1 MVRPA
6 PNHLDSGQFPHG
18 PEQAV
23 TGVPDHDGPVRE
35 QLSALRSMLVLAM
48 LLTQQDSL
56 DSILHYVANAVESLG
71 SCTTEGIFL
80 DGRWQDVRIPGRKAA
95 SLPAVVDAAEGGPVT
110 LADVPWS
117 WAYSLSSRHG
127 PTGYV
132 VVGAPAPPAES
143 ERFLL
148 RVLAQQAGVALANAR
163 LHSREREQAGELRL
177 ANFALVRSMEIHD
190 RLTKVALGGE
200 GQAGIAQAVYELTD
214 RPAAIEDRFGN
225 LLAWAGPD
233 RPDPYP
239 KADPAQQDRLLDRA
253 MSAAGPVR
261 EGERLLSVAALGGS
275 PVAVLV
281 LHDPAGTAADTE
293 RVAVEHATTVLT
305 MEIARLQHLAQ
316 GEARTRINLVLDLV
330 GDAGAEPATLLNR
343 AQALGYDL
351 VRPHRVVVVEAA
363 GAHRDDDI
371 DMFFHAV
378 GRAARAAGVGSLL
391 APRLHDVIVLADA
404 EVRWDLFWARVV
416 TEMHG
421 GRCRIGVGGRVLE
434 LDGFPHSCQEAE
446 LALRI
451 QKTAGGPERITVFDS
466 LGIYKILAT
475 AGDTSAMER
484 FVTEWLGALI
494 DYDAEHGTPL
504 VLTLSEYLDCGGSY
518 DASAKALSVHRST
531 LKYRLKRIRQ
541 VSGHDLGLPDVQ
553 FNLQVATH
561 AWRTLQALRES

>member
-1 MVRPA
+1 M
-6 PNHLDSGQFPHG
+6 
-18 PEQAV
+18 
-23 TGVPDHDGPVRE
+23 TGSRDHDGPVRE

-48 LLTQQDSL
+48 LLTQQDSQ

-71 SCTTEGIFL
+71 SFTTEGIFL
-80 DGRWQDVRIPGRKAA
+80 DGLWQDVRIAGRKAT
-95 SLPAVVDAAEGGPVT
+95 SLPAVVNTAGGGPVT

-127 PTGYV
+127 PTGYL
-132 VVGAPAPPAES
+132 VVGASAPPAES
-143 ERFLL
+143 ARFLL
-148 RVLAQQAGVALANAR
+148 QVLAQQAGVALANAR
-163 LHSREREQAGELRL
+163 LHSREREQAGELRV
-177 ANFALVRSMEIHD
+177 ANLALVRSMEIHD
-190 RLTKVALGGE
+190 RLTKVALEGE

-281 LHDPAGTAADTE
+281 LHDPAGTAAGTE

-363 GAHRDDDI
+363 GAHRDDESTCLSTPS
-371 DMFFHAV
+371 A
-378 GRAARAAGVGSLL
+378 GRPG
-391 APRLHDVIVLADA
+391 PP
-404 EVRWDLFWARVV
+404 EW
-416 TEMHG
+416 
-421 GRCRIGVGGRVLE
+421 GRCWR
-434 LDGFPHSCQEAE
+434 
-446 LALRI
+446 
-451 QKTAGGPERITVFDS
+451 
-466 LGIYKILAT
+466 
-475 AGDTSAMER
+475 
-484 FVTEWLGALI
+484 
-494 DYDAEHGTPL
+494 HGCT
-504 VLTLSEYLDCGGSY
+504 T
-518 DASAKALSVHRST
+518 
-531 LKYRLKRIRQ
+531 
-541 VSGHDLGLPDVQ
+541 
-553 FNLQVATH
+553 
-561 AWRTLQALRES
+561 

>member
-1 MVRPA
+1 M
-6 PNHLDSGQFPHG
+6 
-18 PEQAV
+18 
-23 TGVPDHDGPVRE
+23 
-35 QLSALRSMLVLAM
+35 
-48 LLTQQDSL
+48 
-56 DSILHYVANAVESLG
+56 
-71 SCTTEGIFL
+71 
-80 DGRWQDVRIPGRKAA
+80 
-95 SLPAVVDAAEGGPVT
+95 
-110 LADVPWS
+110 PWS

-127 PTGYV
+127 PAGYL

-148 RVLAQQAGVALANAR
+148 QVLAQQAGVALANAR
-163 LHSREREQAGELRL
+163 LHSREREQAEELRL

-239 KADPAQQDRLLDRA
+239 KADPAQRDRLLDRA
-253 MSAAGPVR
+253 IAAAGPVR

-330 GDAGAEPATLLNR
+330 GDTGAEPATLLNR

-363 GAHRDDDI
+363 GAHCDDDI

-434 LDGFPHSCQEAE
+434 LDRFPRSCQEAE

-451 QKTAGGPERITVFDS
+451 QKTAGGPERITLFDN

-484 FVTEWLGALI
+484 FVTEWLGPLI

-504 VLTLSEYLDCGGSY
+504 VLTLSEYLDCGGNY

-531 LKYRLKRIRQ
+531 LKYRLQRIRQ

-561 AWRTLQALRES
+561 AWRTLQALRQS

>member
-1 MVRPA
+1 MTSP
-6 PNHLDSGQFPHG
+6 
-18 PEQAV
+18 
-23 TGVPDHDGPVRE
+23 PDREGPVRE

-48 LLTQQDSL
+48 LLTQQDSQ

-71 SCTTEGIFL
+71 SCTTQGIFL
-80 DGRWQDVRIPGRKAA
+80 DGLWQEVRLPGRKAT
-95 SLPAVVDAAEGGPVT
+95 SLPTVLAAEGGPVT

-127 PTGYV
+127 PAGYL

-148 RVLAQQAGVALANAR
+148 QVLAQQAGVALANAR
-163 LHSREREQAGELRL
+163 LHSREREQAEELRL
-177 ANFALVRSMEIHD
+177 ANLALVRSMEIHD
-190 RLTKVALGGE
+190 RLTKVALEGE
-200 GQAGIAQAVYELTD
+200 GQAGIARAVYDLTD

-239 KADPAQQDRLLDRA
+239 KAGPAQQDRLLDRA
-253 MSAAGPVR
+253 MSAAGPVQ

-281 LHDPAGTAADTE
+281 LHDPAGTAAGTE

-316 GEARTRINLVLDLV
+316 GEARTRINLVLDLA

-363 GAHRDDDI
+363 GAHRDDNI

-434 LDGFPHSCQEAE
+434 LDRFPHSCQEAE

-451 QKTAGGPERITVFDS
+451 QKTAGGPERITLFDN
-466 LGIYKILAT
+466 LGVYKILAT

-484 FVTEWLGALI
+484 FVTEWLGPLI

-504 VLTLSEYLDCGGSY
+504 VLTLSEYLDCGGHY

-531 LKYRLKRIRQ
+531 LKYRLQRIRQ

-561 AWRTLQALRES
+561 AWRTVQALRRS

>member
-1 MVRPA
+1 M
-6 PNHLDSGQFPHG
+6 
-18 PEQAV
+18 
-23 TGVPDHDGPVRE
+23 
-35 QLSALRSMLVLAM
+35 LAM
-48 LLTQQDSL
+48 LLTQQDSQ

-80 DGRWQDVRIPGRKAA
+80 DGLWQDVQIAGRKAA
-95 SLPAVVDAAEGGPVT
+95 SLPAVVNAADGGPVT

-127 PTGYV
+127 PAGYV

-148 RVLAQQAGVALANAR
+148 QVLAQQAGVALANAR

-177 ANFALVRSMEIHD
+177 ANLALVRSMEIHD
-190 RLTKVALGGE
+190 RLTKVALEGE

-281 LHDPAGTAADTE
+281 LHDPAGTAAGTE

-330 GDAGAEPATLLNR
+330 GDASAEPATLLNR

-363 GAHRDDDI
+363 GAHCDDDI
-371 DMFFHAV
+371 DMSFHAV

-404 EVRWDLFWARVV
+404 EVPWDLFWARVV

-434 LDGFPHSCQEAE
+434 LAGFCRSCQEAE

-484 FVTEWLGALI
+484 FVTEWLGPLI
-494 DYDAEHGTPL
+494 DYDAGHGTPL
-504 VLTLSEYLDCGGSY
+504 VLTLSEYLDCGGNY

-531 LKYRLKRIRQ
+531 LKYRLQRIRQ

-561 AWRTLQALRES
+561 AWRTLQVLRQS

>member
-1 MVRPA
+1 MTSP
-6 PNHLDSGQFPHG
+6 
-18 PEQAV
+18 
-23 TGVPDHDGPVRE
+23 PDREGPVRE
-35 QLSALRSMLVLAM
+35 QLSALRSILVLAM
-48 LLTQQDSL
+48 LLTQQDSQ
-56 DSILHYVANAVESLG
+56 DSILQYVANAVESLG
-71 SCTTEGIFL
+71 SCTTQGIFL
-80 DGRWQDVRIPGRKAA
+80 DGLWQEVRLPGRKAT
-95 SLPAVVDAAEGGPVT
+95 SLPAVVDAADGGPVT

-117 WAYSLSSRHG
+117 WAYPLSSRHG
-127 PTGYV
+127 PAGCL

-148 RVLAQQAGVALANAR
+148 QVLAQQAGVALANAR
-163 LHSREREQAGELRL
+163 LHSREREQAEELRL
-177 ANFALVRSMEIHD
+177 ANLGLVRSMKIHD
-190 RLTKVALGGE
+190 RLTKVALEGE
-200 GQAGIAQAVYELTD
+200 GQAGIAQAVYDLTD
-214 RPAAIEDRFGN
+214 RPAAIEDCFGN
-225 LLAWAGPD
+225 LLAWAGPG

-281 LHDPAGTAADTE
+281 LHDPAGTAAGTE

-316 GEARTRINLVLDLV
+316 GEARTRINLVLDLA

-363 GAHRDDDI
+363 GAHCDDNI

-378 GRAARAAGVGSLL
+378 GRAARAVGVGSLL

-416 TEMHG
+416 TETHG
-421 GRCRIGVGGRVLE
+421 ERCRIGVGGRVLE
-434 LDGFPHSCQEAE
+434 LDRFPHSCQEAE

-484 FVTEWLGALI
+484 FVADWLGALI

-553 FNLQVATH
+553 FNIQVATR

>member
-1 MVRPA
+1 MARPA
-6 PNHLDSGQFPHG
+6 PNDLDPVQFPYG
-18 PEQAV
+18 PEAV

-48 LLTQQDSL
+48 LLTQQDSV
-56 DSILHYVANAVESLG
+56 DSILHHVANAVESLGSCTTEGIFLDGRWQDVRIPGRKAASLPAVVRSEAVTGVPDHDGPVREQLSALRSMLVLAMLLTQQDSVDSILHHVANAVESLG

-148 RVLAQQAGVALANAR
+148 RVLAQQAGVALAKAR

-177 ANFALVRSMEIHD
+177 ANFALVRSMEIHE

-214 RPAAIEDRFGN
+214 RQTAIEDRFGN

-239 KADPAQQDRLLDRA
+239 KAEPAQQDRLLDRA
-253 MSAAGPVR
+253 MCAAGPGR

-281 LHDPAGTAADTE
+281 LHDPAGTAAGTE
-293 RVAVEHATTVLT
+293 RMAVEHATTVLT

-316 GEARTRINLVLDLV
+316 GEARTRINLVLDLA

-351 VRPHRVVVVEAA
+351 VRPHRVVVVEVA
-363 GAHRDDDI
+363 GTRRDDDI
-371 DMFFHAV
+371 DLFFHAV

-434 LDGFPHSCQEAE
+434 LDGVPHSCQEIG
-446 LALRI
+446 R
-451 QKTAGGPERITVFDS
+451 
-466 LGIYKILAT
+466 
-475 AGDTSAMER
+475 
-484 FVTEWLGALI
+484 
-494 DYDAEHGTPL
+494 
-504 VLTLSEYLDCGGSY
+504 
-518 DASAKALSVHRST
+518 ASC
-531 LKYRLKRIRQ
+531 
-541 VSGHDLGLPDVQ
+541 
-553 FNLQVATH
+553 
-561 AWRTLQALRES
+561 

>member
-1 MVRPA
+1 M
-6 PNHLDSGQFPHG
+6 
-18 PEQAV
+18 
-23 TGVPDHDGPVRE
+23 
-35 QLSALRSMLVLAM
+35 MVLAM
-48 LLTQQDSL
+48 LLTQQDSV
-56 DSILHYVANAVESLG
+56 DSILHHVANAVESLG

-95 SLPAVVDAAEGGPVT
+95 SLPAVVDVAEGGPVT
-110 LADVPWS
+110 VADVPWS
-117 WAYSLSSRHG
+117 WAYSLSNRHG

-163 LHSREREQAGELRL
+163 LHRRQREQAGELRL
-177 ANFALVRSMEIHD
+177 ANFALVRSMEIHE

-239 KADPAQQDRLLDRA
+239 KAEPAQQDRLLDRA

-404 EVRWDLFWARVV
+404 EARWDLFWARVV

-475 AGDTSAMER
+475 AGDTSAMEH

-494 DYDAEHGTPL
+494 DYDAEQGTPL
-504 VLTLSEYLDCGGSY
+504 VLTLSEYLDSGGSY

-553 FNLQVATH
+553 FNLQVATR

>member
-1 MVRPA
+1 
-6 PNHLDSGQFPHG
+6 
-18 PEQAV
+18 
-23 TGVPDHDGPVRE
+23 
-35 QLSALRSMLVLAM
+35 MLVLAM
-48 LLTQQDSL
+48 LLTQQDSQ

-71 SCTTEGIFL
+71 SCTTKGIFL
-80 DGRWQDVRIPGRKAA
+80 DGLWQDVRIPGRKAA
-95 SLPAVVDAAEGGPVT
+95 TLPAVVDAAEGGPVT

-127 PTGYV
+127 PAGYL

-148 RVLAQQAGVALANAR
+148 QVLAQQAGVALANAR
-163 LHSREREQAGELRL
+163 LHSQEREQAGELRV
-177 ANFALVRSMEIHD
+177 ANFALMRSVEIHD

-200 GQAGIAQAVYELTD
+200 GQAGIAQAVYELTG
-214 RPAAIEDRFGN
+214 RPAAIEDCFGN

-239 KADPAQQDRLLDRA
+239 KADPAQRDRLLNRA
-253 MSAAGPVR
+253 ETATGPVR
-261 EGERLLSVAALGGS
+261 EGERLISVAALGGS
-275 PVAVLV
+275 RVAVLV
-281 LHDPAGTAADTE
+281 LHDPAGTAADPE

-305 MEIARLQHLAQ
+305 MEIARLHHLAQ
-316 GEARTRINLVLDLV
+316 DEVRMRTNLVLDLT
-330 GDAGAEPATLLNR
+330 GDAGADRPTLLNR
-343 AQALGYDL
+343 AQALGYDV
-351 VRPHRVVVVEAA
+351 VRPHRVVVAEAH
-363 GAHRDDDI
+363 GHGDDKTDV
-371 DMFFHAV
+371 FFHAV
-378 GRAARAAGVGSLL
+378 GRAARSIGVGSLL

-404 EVRWDLFWARVV
+404 EVPWDLLWARVV

-421 GRCRIGVGGRVLE
+421 GRCRIGVGGRVRE
-434 LDGFPHSCQEAE
+434 LDGFPQSCQEAE
-446 LALRI
+446 LALRV
-451 QKTAGGPERITVFDS
+451 QKTAGGPEGITLFDD

-504 VLTLSEYLDCGGSY
+504 VLTLSEYLDCGGGY

-531 LKYRLKRIRQ
+531 LKYRLQRIRK
-541 VSGHDLGLPDVQ
+541 VSGYDLGLPQVQ